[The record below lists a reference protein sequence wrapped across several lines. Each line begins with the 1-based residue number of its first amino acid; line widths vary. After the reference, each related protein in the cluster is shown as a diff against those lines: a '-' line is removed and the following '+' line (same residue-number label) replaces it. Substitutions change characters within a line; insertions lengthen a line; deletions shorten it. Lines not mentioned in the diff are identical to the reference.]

1 MHDGKL
7 DAHADDKVR
16 NSTDDTLIG
25 VRIISSVGIRLIIA
39 ISAVIP
45 SIGIWI
51 SIVST
56 SIGSTINPTN
66 VPTVGS
72 IIVLCIILVEL
83 VWSPSSHSTVLRLW
97 METLSQRR
105 QR

>member
-1 MHDGKL
+1 MAL
-7 DAHADDKVR
+7 VITPSICTTV
-16 NSTDDTLIG
+16 NSTHMPTIRSEIVRTIPSIG
-25 VRIISSVGIRLIIA
+25 VRIISSVGIRL

-72 IIVLCIILVEL
+72 IIVLCII
-83 VWSPSSHSTVLRLW
+83 W
-97 METLSQRR
+97 LSLSGLHQVT
-105 QR
+105 QPC

>member
-45 SIGIWI
+45 
-51 SIVST
+51 
-56 SIGSTINPTN
+56 P
-66 VPTVGS
+66 
-72 IIVLCIILVEL
+72 
-83 VWSPSSHSTVLRLW
+83 
-97 METLSQRR
+97 
-105 QR
+105 

>member
-1 MHDGKL
+1 MALVITPSICTAVNSMHMPTIRSEI
-7 DAHADDKVR
+7 VWTIP
-16 NSTDDTLIG
+16 SIG
-25 VRIISSVGIRLIIA
+25 VRIISSSVGIRL

-51 SIVST
+51 SIVRT

-72 IIVLCIILVEL
+72 IIVLCII
-83 VWSPSSHSTVLRLW
+83 W
-97 METLSQRR
+97 LSLSGLHQVT
-105 QR
+105 QPC